1 MNGTFLEAGVVSKFS
16 KTFLSTIWQSS
27 CPKIPLKSE
36 LFDIFQTTLQYLSDY
51 TVKIPV

>member
-1 MNGTFLEAGVVSKFS
+1 MNGTFLEADVVSKFS
-16 KTFLSTIWQSS
+16 ETFLLPSGSQVVQRFR
-27 CPKIPLKSE
+27 E